1 MTSFLLHAVSPE
13 GSVAVSPSITTA
25 DISGIYNYSIIC
37 NALGGP
43 NNTYQWEKNGII
55 LGNDHFLEIINI
67 DSSSGGE
74 YTCTVNN
81 TAGSG
86 SDTAFFYVAPYIVTP
101 LQEVTLTASG
111 DFVNINCYVAG
122 FPSPSVEWFDM
133 NDTIV
138 SNTSLLQF
146 SPVTFGNE
154 GLYRCVATAVANDM
168 NFTATDKTTVFG
180 IKQYSYCLY
189 CVILTCHV

>member
-1 MTSFLLHAVSPE
+1 MSLIAVSPE

-25 DISGIYNYSIIC
+25 DSGGSYTIFC

-43 NNTYQWEKNGII
+43 NNTFQWEKNGII
-55 LGNDHFLEIINI
+55 LGNDHFLDIINV
-67 DSSSGGE
+67 DATSGGE

-101 LQEVTLTASG
+101 LQQVTLSPNG
-111 DFVNINCYVAG
+111 VNIDINCYAAG
-122 FPSPSVEWFDM
+122 FPSPSVEWVDI
-133 NDTIV
+133 NNTIV

-146 SPVTFGNE
+146 SPVTFGDE
-154 GLYRCVATAVANDM
+154 GLYRCVATAVINST
-168 NFTATDKTTVFG
+168 NFVVTGETTLLG
-180 IKQYSYCLY
+180 KKKIYIYTTRSL
-189 CVILTCHV
+189 

>member
-1 MTSFLLHAVSPE
+1 MSFIAVSPE
-13 GSVAVSPSITTA
+13 GSVAVSPSITIA
-25 DISGIYNYSIIC
+25 DSGGNYSIFC

-43 NNTYQWEKNGII
+43 NNTFHWEKNGII
-55 LGNDHFLEIINI
+55 LGNDHFLEIINV

-101 LQEVTLTASG
+101 LQEVTLTTSG
-111 DFVNINCYVAG
+111 DFVNINCDLAG
-122 FPSPSVEWFDM
+122 FPSPFVEWFDI
-133 NDTIV
+133 NDNLV

-146 SPVTFGNE
+146 SLVTFGDE
-154 GLYRCVATAVANDM
+154 GLYRCVATTKINSTYYVSV
-168 NFTATDKTTVFG
+168 TDETTLVG
-180 IKQYSYCLY
+180 KCDL
-189 CVILTCHV
+189 LLLM